1 MSSKLFT
8 GSSAGLQTPRV
19 IRVEQLLTLLALV
32 LVVLPLGL
40 AIAAFVRAGNT
51 RGVVENL
58 VSRINVLE
66 TEIRRLRGAPPA
78 PAPASEVP
86 PLQTAERA
94 SEPISPPPIPVITRP
109 EPKPMPPPKAVP
121 MRTAINWEQFMGAKL
136 FAWIGGLA
144 LFLGMGFFVKY
155 SFEHNLIPP
164 EIRVAIGL
172 AIGISLLI
180 GGVTMKKKELAVTAQ
195 TLCGTGVLIL
205 YVSTFACHGFYHFPF
220 FGVLPTFLLMTLITA
235 VAFLLAVRLDAP
247 AVAILGLLGGFILP
261 VLFKTGRDPG
271 AALFGYIAL
280 LDAGLLAVA
289 LYRRWHYLAPLAA
302 VGTVIIQIAWTGAFF
317 VRKQYFAGNKVLM
330 PMAVLVGFVTLFTA
344 AAACAKRHS
353 GISRALSGTP
363 LGFAAVAFGLA
374 FYFLDFP
381 PLAQRPLLVFALVFL
396 LDLAVLAVVLL
407 EGKVAVAQPVSG
419 LAVFALLALWT
430 GHSLTNELLNAGL
443 ALYLVFAIFH
453 AAVPLAL
460 QRLRAIAVPP
470 WWSHAFPAFALL
482 LAMGPMLETN
492 TELSFLV
499 WPFVLLVDVLAVV
512 VAAVTATLLPILL
525 VLVLTLI
532 VTGMYVG
539 HIPETLTG
547 LPTSL
552 WMIGGFAV
560 FFVIASAW
568 ASRRVKVPATATDFA
583 GKFTTPRQLAAFL
596 PACSVVLPFL
606 LLIMVVARLP
616 ITNPSSIFGLAL
628 LLIVLLLGLTK
639 ILAIDALPL
648 VGLLSTL
655 ALEYAWHTNHFH
667 SPDAAWPFGGPPDV
681 YAHPALPLAWY
692 LGFYAIFTVFPFV
705 FRKDFA
711 GKVLPWAAAA
721 LSGPLHFRLIHG
733 LVKTAYPNP
742 AMGLLPAAFALP
754 VLLAVVVLLKRT
766 PASSPARDS
775 QLAWLGGAA
784 LFFITLIFP
793 IQFDRQWITIGWALE
808 GAALCWLFHRIAHPG
823 LRLVGVALLVTAF
836 VRLALN
842 PAVLDYHP
850 RSATVIWNW
859 YLYAYGIATACLFGG
874 ARLLAPPR
882 HRLLGIS
889 APPLLYAL
897 GTVLAFLLVNIEIAD
912 YFTAAG
918 APVVTLQFSGNLARD
933 MSYSMAWALFAL
945 LLVVIGI
952 VKKQAPIRY
961 AGLGLLSVTLL
972 KLFFH
977 DLSQLD
983 ALYRIG
989 ALIVVAI
996 AAIAASILYQR
1007 FLSPGTKAD
1016 ETKTPPPVA

>member
-1 MSSKLFT
+1 M
-8 GSSAGLQTPRV
+8 
-19 IRVEQLLTLLALV
+19 EQLLILLAFV

-40 AIAAFVRAGNT
+40 AIAAFVRSGST
-51 RGVVENL
+51 RRQVENL
-58 VSRINVLE
+58 DVRITVLE
-66 TEIRRLRGAPPA
+66 SEIRRLRQAATAPAPVRETPPVRTAEPVPEPIAPPPLPVIFPPKPALPVAEAAPTPAPPA
-78 PAPASEVP
+78 AKPAPQ
-86 PLQTAERA
+86 PL
-94 SEPISPPPIPVITRP
+94 
-109 EPKPMPPPKAVP
+109 PPPKPEPVRP
-121 MRTAINWEQFMGAKL
+121 AINWEQFMGAKL

-144 LFLGMGFFVKY
+144 LFLGVGFFVKY

-164 EIRVAIGL
+164 EMRVAIGF
-172 AIGISLLI
+172 AIGIGLLI
-180 GGVTMKKKELAVTAQ
+180 GGVAMRKKELAVTAQ

-247 AVAILGLLGGFILP
+247 AVAILGLLGGFLTP
-261 VLFKTGRDPG
+261 VLLSTGQDRPVG
-271 AALFGYIAL
+271 LFAYLAL
-280 LDAGLLAVA
+280 LTAGLLAVA
-289 LYRRWHYLAPLAA
+289 LHRRWHYLAPLGAA
-302 VGTVIIQIAWTGAFF
+302 GTVVMQIGWAEKFF
-317 VRKQYFAGNKVLM
+317 AQEQYFAGNKVLV
-330 PMAVLVGFVTLFTA
+330 PMTILVGFVALFTA
-344 AAACAKRHS
+344 AAAWAKRRG
-353 GISRALSGTP
+353 GISRMLSWTP
-363 LGFAAVAFGLA
+363 LGLATVAFGFA

-381 PLAQRPLLVFALVFL
+381 PLAGRPLLVFAFVFL
-396 LDLAVLAVVLL
+396 LDLAVLALVLI
-407 EGKVAVAQPVSG
+407 EGKIAVAQPVSG
-419 LAVFALLALWT
+419 LAVFALLAVWT
-430 GHSLTNELLNAGL
+430 GRSMHSDLLNAGL

-482 LAMGPMLETN
+482 LAMGPILDHDSQ
-492 TELSFLV
+492 LSFLV
-499 WPFVLLVDVLAVV
+499 WPFVLLVDVLAVI

-525 VLVLTLI
+525 VLVLTLF
-532 VTGMYVG
+532 VTGMFIG
-539 HIPETLTG
+539 RIPETLTG

-552 WMIGGFAV
+552 WMLGGFAV

-568 ASRRVKVPATATDFA
+568 ASRRVKRMETAPDFFGKLATP
-583 GKFTTPRQLAAFL
+583 PRLAALL

-616 ITNPSSIFGLAL
+616 IVDPSPIFGLAL

-639 ILAIDALPL
+639 ILALDALPL

-655 ALEYAWHTNHFH
+655 ALEHAWHSSHFNPA
-667 SPDAAWPFGGPPDV
+667 S
-681 YAHPALPLAWY
+681 PALPLAWY
-692 LGFYAIFTVFPFV
+692 LGFYAIFTIFPFV

-711 GKVLPWAAAA
+711 DKVLPWAAAA

-882 HRLLGIS
+882 QRLLGIS

-933 MSYSMAWALFAL
+933 MSYSMAWAFFAL

-996 AAIAASILYQR
+996 VAIAASILYQR